1 MFWKIVTPLVVVLLF
16 TWTAICFVPTFIF
29 RFLLFN
35 EKVFGFVAK
44 YIWSP
49 GILFLSFASVRVNG
63 RKNIPKGENFI
74 FTCNHESIL
83 DIPALFYASP
93 TFLYFIAKNELK
105 KVPFIGWSI
114 WAAGMIFIDRNNRK
128 KAMNSMREA
137 GVKAL
142 KQKKDIVSF
151 PEGTRGNGRDIR
163 PFKRGTFIIS
173 KQADI
178 RIVPCSISG
187 AYRVWPSDQLKLK
200 PGKIK
205 VNFGEPVDPKDH
217 ADKSDD
223 EFAAFIRSEIIKLK
237 TTPQ

>member
-93 TFLYFIAKNELK
+93 TFLYFIAKKEY
-105 KVPFIGWSI
+105 V
-114 WAAGMIFIDRNNRK
+114 
-128 KAMNSMREA
+128 
-137 GVKAL
+137 
-142 KQKKDIVSF
+142 Q
-151 PEGTRGNGRDIR
+151 GNGSNPIITHNVR
-163 PFKRGTFIIS
+163 FIF
-173 KQADI
+173 ALLLL
-178 RIVPCSISG
+178 
-187 AYRVWPSDQLKLK
+187 WPVQGLHK
-200 PGKIK
+200 PW
-205 VNFGEPVDPKDH
+205 NWP
-217 ADKSDD
+217 
-223 EFAAFIRSEIIKLK
+223 
-237 TTPQ
+237 